1 MNRTGKAER
10 TTAETS
16 IAVRIDLDGT
26 GVGEI
31 SSGIAFFDHMLA
43 QLAKHGLIDL
53 DLRASG
59 DIEIDAH
66 HTVEDC
72 GIVLGRAL
80 SEALGDRGGITRMAD
95 ALVPLDDALARVVVD
110 LSGRGYLAYDG
121 EFDSERL
128 GDLDTQLIREFLY
141 ALSINAGL
149 NLHVSILAGHNDHH
163 RAEALFKALARA
175 LRQAVSIDPRRGGQ
189 VPSTKGTLD
198 G

>member
-1 MNRTGKAER
+1 MRIGKAER

-16 IAVRIDLDGT
+16 ISVHIDLDGT
-26 GVGEI
+26 GSGEI

-53 DLRASG
+53 NLRASG

-80 SEALGDRGGITRMAD
+80 AQALGDRSGITRMAD

-110 LSGRGYLAYDG
+110 LSGRGYLAYEG
-121 EFDSERL
+121 EFDGARV

-163 RAEALFKALARA
+163 RAESLFKALARA
-175 LRQAVSIDPRRGGQ
+175 LRQAVSLDPRRAGQ

-198 G
+198 S

>member
-1 MNRTGKAER
+1 MRIGKAER

-16 IAVRIDLDGT
+16 IAVHIDLDGT
-26 GVGEI
+26 GSGAI
-31 SSGIAFFDHMLA
+31 ASGIAFFDHMLA
-43 QLAKHGLIDL
+43 QLAKHGLFDL
-53 DLRASG
+53 DLNASG

-66 HTVEDC
+66 HTIEDC

-80 SEALGDRGGITRMAD
+80 SEALGDRSGITRMAD

-121 EFDSERL
+121 EFESARV

-141 ALSINAGL
+141 ALAINSGI
-149 NLHVSILAGHNDHH
+149 NMHVSILAGHNDHH

-175 LRQAVSIDPRRGGQ
+175 LRQAVSIDPRRRGQ

>member
-1 MNRTGKAER
+1 MRIGKAER

-16 IAVRIDLDGT
+16 IAVNIDLDGT
-26 GVGEI
+26 GSGEI

-43 QLAKHGLIDL
+43 QLAKHGLFDL
-53 DLRASG
+53 DLRANG

-80 SEALGDRGGITRMAD
+80 ARALGDRSGITRMAD

-110 LSGRGYLAYDG
+110 LSGRGYLAFEGDFDG
-121 EFDSERL
+121 ERV

-149 NLHVSILAGHNDHH
+149 NLHASILAGHNDHH

-175 LRQAVSIDPRRGGQ
+175 LRQAVTIDPRRRGQ

>member
-1 MNRTGKAER
+1 MRIGKAER

-16 IAVRIDLDGT
+16 IAVQIDLDGT
-26 GVGEI
+26 GSGEI
-31 SSGIAFFDHMLA
+31 ASGIAFFDHMLA
-43 QLAKHGLIDL
+43 QLAKHGLF
-53 DLRASG
+53 DLRLKAGG

-72 GIVLGRAL
+72 GIVLGRAMA
-80 SEALGDRGGITRMAD
+80 EALGNRSGISRMAD

-110 LSGRGYLAYDG
+110 LSGRGYLAFDG
-121 EFDSERL
+121 EFDSSRV

-141 ALSINAGL
+141 ALAINAGL

-175 LRQAVSIDPRRGGQ
+175 LRQAVSLDPRRRGQ

>member
-1 MNRTGKAER
+1 MRIGKAER

-16 IAVRIDLDGT
+16 IAVHIDLDGA
-26 GVGEI
+26 GSGAI
-31 SSGIAFFDHMLA
+31 ASGIAFFDHMLA
-43 QLAKHGLIDL
+43 QLAKHGLFDL
-53 DLRASG
+53 DLNASG

-66 HTVEDC
+66 HTIEDC

-80 SEALGDRGGITRMAD
+80 TEALGDRSGITRMAD

-121 EFDSERL
+121 EFESARV

-141 ALSINAGL
+141 ALAINSGI
-149 NLHVSILAGHNDHH
+149 NMHVSILAGHNDHH

-175 LRQAVSIDPRRGGQ
+175 LRQAVSIDPRRRGQ

>member
-1 MNRTGKAER
+1 MRIGKAER

-16 IAVRIDLDGT
+16 IAVHIDLDGAGSGT
-26 GVGEI
+26 I
-31 SSGIAFFDHMLA
+31 ASGIAFFDHMLA
-43 QLAKHGLIDL
+43 QLAKHGLFDL
-53 DLRASG
+53 DLNASG

-66 HTVEDC
+66 HTIEDC

-80 SEALGDRGGITRMAD
+80 TEALGDRSGITRMAD

-121 EFDSERL
+121 EFESARV

-141 ALSINAGL
+141 ALAINSGI
-149 NLHVSILAGHNDHH
+149 NMHVSILAGHNDHH

-175 LRQAVSIDPRRGGQ
+175 LRQAVSIDPRRRGQ

>member
-1 MNRTGKAER
+1 MRIGKAER

-16 IAVRIDLDGT
+16 IAVHIDLDGT
-26 GVGEI
+26 GSGEI

-80 SEALGDRGGITRMAD
+80 AQALGDRSGITRMAD

-110 LSGRGYLAYDG
+110 LSGRGYLAYEG
-121 EFDSERL
+121 EFDSERV

-175 LRQAVSIDPRRGGQ
+175 LRQAVSLDPRRGGQ

-198 G
+198 S

>member
-1 MNRTGKAER
+1 MRIGKSER

-16 IAVRIDLDGT
+16 ISVRIDLDGA
-26 GVGEI
+26 GSGDI

-53 DLRASG
+53 ELRASG

-80 SEALGDRGGITRMAD
+80 AQALGDRSGITRMAD

-121 EFDSERL
+121 RFDDTRV

-141 ALSINAGL
+141 ALAINAGL

-175 LRQAVSIDPRRGGQ
+175 LRQAVALDPRRLGQ

>member
-1 MNRTGKAER
+1 MRTGKSER

-16 IAVRIDLDGT
+16 IAVHIDLDGS
-26 GVGEI
+26 GGGQI

-43 QLAKHGLIDL
+43 QLAKHGLFDL

-80 SEALGDRGGITRMAD
+80 AQALGDRSGITRMAD

-121 EFDSERL
+121 EFDGERV